1 MKNKKDIY
9 TIGHSNYSFDELIS
23 RISKYN
29 INVIV
34 DIRGIPYSKY
44 NTQFNKEVLASKLK
58 SLGYMYI
65 YMAKE
70 FAAKRTTNESYNEEG
85 YADFERVKD
94 EKIFKEG
101 INRLKT
107 GLEKGYNIVLLGAMQ
122 EPIRCH
128 RAILLGKELDKL
140 DFEIRHIL
148 HDETLATQS
157 DIEELIL
164 EKYFPN
170 RGQLTID
177 NLLGSCKSEKE
188 LIEDGYKLSNKEI
201 GYRMEKL

>member
-1 MKNKKDIY
+1 MIKDNIIY
-9 TIGHSNYSFDELIS
+9 TIGHSNYSFEQLLK
-23 RISKYN
+23 RIEKYK

-44 NTQFNKEVLASKLK
+44 NVQFNKEDLAIELRK
-58 SLGYMYI
+58 LGYVYI

-70 FAAKRTTNESYNEEG
+70 FAAKRTTRESYNKEG
-85 YADFERVKD
+85 YADFNMVKN
-94 EKIFKEG
+94 EPFFKNG
-101 INRLKT
+101 IERLKV

-128 RAILLGKELDKL
+128 RAILVGRELDKL
-140 DFEIRHIL
+140 GFNIKHIL
-148 HDETLATQS
+148 HNEELATQE
-157 DIEELIL
+157 DIETMLL

-170 RGQLTID
+170 RNQLTID
-177 NLLGSCKSEKE
+177 NLLGENKNDSM
-188 LIEDGYKLSNKEI
+188 LIEEGYRLANKEI

>member
-1 MKNKKDIY
+1 MKNKKVIY

-23 RISKYN
+23 RIHKYN

-44 NTQFNKEVLASKLK
+44 NIQFNKEILVSKLK
-58 SLGYMYI
+58 SLGYVYI

-85 YADFERVKD
+85 YADFEKVKD
-94 EKIFKEG
+94 EKFFKEG
-101 INRLKT
+101 VNRLRT

-128 RAILLGKELDKL
+128 RAILVGKELNKL
-140 DFEIRHIL
+140 GFEIRHIL
-148 HDETLATQS
+148 HDKTLATQF
-157 DIEELIL
+157 DIEDLLL
-164 EKYFPN
+164 EKYFPDIE
-170 RGQLTID
+170 QITID
-177 NLLGSCKSEKE
+177 NLLGFRKSEKE
-188 LIEDGYKLSNKEI
+188 LIDEGYKLSNKEI